1 MKEKELKNLQFSD
14 DEVSEIMG
22 SIFMAVNYIHLRSII
37 HRDIKPCKIIYK
49 IENILIADK
58 K

>member
-14 DEVSEIMG
+14 DEVAEIMG

-37 HRDIKPCKIIYK
+37 HRDIKPCKIQYIIRKYL
-49 IENILIADK
+49 NCR
-58 K
+58 